1 MHKVPSTFHS
11 VNTTERIRALDIMR
25 GIVLL
30 GILLMNINGFG
41 LVNAYANPTV
51 SGGAEGLNLYTW
63 IATNLFF
70 EGTMRGLFSLLFG
83 IGMFILLN
91 RSQERGA
98 GIAGPDIYFRR
109 LTWLLFFGL
118 VHGYL
123 LLWTGEILYDYALM
137 GFLVYSF
144 RNMAPKKLLLIAAF
158 LVSVGTFWNY
168 VEHQNNIKMLEDIAI
183 AKTNLAAGKTL
194 TEEQEAATKKW
205 EKIEKK
211 KSPAFVNKYNEKMR
225 SGYITI
231 VKHLAPKNME
241 SDTVWFYEWDL
252 WDILSMMLIGIALFK
267 RNIFSAEKSYRFY
280 GLMVAAGYIIGLSI
294 NYYEIQLILND
305 NFSFIAFSKSNITY
319 YLGRLAIATGH
330 IGAIMI
336 LVKAPVLMWLKRRLA
351 AVGQMALTNYI
362 MHSVICMI
370 VFTGVGFGL
379 FGKLQRYE
387 LLFVVMGI
395 WIFQLIASPIWLKH
409 FEFGP
414 IEWLW
419 RRLSYLQK
427 PVFKKKAQPGIKLV
441 ARDAISISQV

>member
-1 MHKVPSTFHS
+1 MQHIPLAINSIKS
-11 VNTTERIRALDIMR
+11 TERITALDVMR

-41 LVNAYANPTV
+41 LVNAYSNPTV
-51 SGGAEGLNLYTW
+51 SGGATGLNLYTW
-63 IATNLFF
+63 IGTNLFF

-83 IGMFILLN
+83 VGMYILLL
-91 RSQERGA
+91 RSQQRQA

-109 LTWLLFFGL
+109 LLWLLFFGL

-137 GFLVYSF
+137 GFFVYSF
-144 RNMAPKKLLLIAAF
+144 RNMAPKKLILIAGF
-158 LVSVGTFWNY
+158 LVCVGTFWNY
-168 VEHQNNIKMLEDIAI
+168 MDHRNNTKMLQDVA
-183 AKTNLAAGKTL
+183 LAETSKVAGLPL
-194 TEEQEAATKKW
+194 TEEQQEATKTW
-205 EKIEKK
+205 EAIQKK
-211 KSPAFVNKYNEKMR
+211 KSAAYIAHYNEEMR
-225 SGYITI
+225 SGYFTI

-241 SDTVWFYEWDL
+241 TDTTWFYKYNL
-252 WDILSMMLIGIALFK
+252 WDILSMMLIGIAFFK
-267 RNIFSAEKSYRFY
+267 WDILSAKKSYGFY

-294 NYYEIQLILND
+294 NYYEIQIILKD
-305 NFSFIAFSKSNITY
+305 NFSFGAFSKSEITY
-319 YLGRLAIATGH
+319 YLGRLAMSIGH

-336 LVKAPVLMWLKRRLA
+336 LVKAPVLVWLKRRLA

-387 LLFVVMGI
+387 LLYVVLGI
-395 WIFQLIASPIWLKH
+395 WVFQLIVSPIWLRYY
-409 FEFGP
+409 EFGP
-414 IEWLW
+414 LEWLW

-427 PVFKKKAQPGIKLV
+427 PVFKKKPIPSATAGVLV
-441 ARDAISISQV
+441 SIN